1 MIEEIMRDK
10 IISEHQFADYQKCSI
25 FAKIRKCMFHV
36 LLLHKQHRDTKKQRM
51 KYLFNFLAFCSFASC
66 VHSQEAVDTVSVRVQ
81 YRVKYNERNMKLRD
95 KDTKKYLLTVFV
107 ATFVAYII
115 PAVVLYLGHFMG
127 IMLTICISLFNLS
140 MALLAWLWAK
150 SVRKEFLLKRQIILN
165 SLVTL
170 LLIGI
175 ISLVVTNGA
184 ALSLNLIVFVW
195 LGIFN
200 LLPICIQY
208 AIYSFIS
215 KRTNS
220 KKERP
225 I

>member
-1 MIEEIMRDK
+1 MSFQEYGKRTNIHCKHVSCCVRNHLFKFHIYRFYFHFVLITIEYRRFSRDYNRL
-10 IISEHQFADYQKCSI
+10 SLQNVI
-25 FAKIRKCMFHV
+25 FVAGNEYKTAFHC
-36 LLLHKQHRDTKKQRM
+36 
-51 KYLFNFLAFCSFASC
+51 N
-66 VHSQEAVDTVSVRVQ
+66 VQ
-81 YRVKYNERNMKLRD
+81 YKVKYNERNMKLRD

-115 PAVVLYLGHFMG
+115 PTVVLYLGHFMG

-165 SLVTL
+165 SLATL
-170 LLIGI
+170 LFIGI

-184 ALSLNLIVFVW
+184 ALSLSLMVFVW

-200 LLPICIQY
+200 LLPICIHY

-225 I
+225 L

>member
-1 MIEEIMRDK
+1 
-10 IISEHQFADYQKCSI
+10 
-25 FAKIRKCMFHV
+25 
-36 LLLHKQHRDTKKQRM
+36 
-51 KYLFNFLAFCSFASC
+51 
-66 VHSQEAVDTVSVRVQ
+66 
-81 YRVKYNERNMKLRD
+81 MKLRD

-115 PAVVLYLGHFMG
+115 PAVVLYLGYFMG

-170 LLIGI
+170 FLIGI

-184 ALSLNLIVFVW
+184 ALFLSILVFVW

-220 KKERP
+220 KKEWS

>member
-1 MIEEIMRDK
+1 MPISKLRQCATQPNDVTLWYFIRIMPMR
-10 IISEHQFADYQKCSI
+10 
-25 FAKIRKCMFHV
+25 
-36 LLLHKQHRDTKKQRM
+36 
-51 KYLFNFLAFCSFASC
+51 FASALFC
-66 VHSQEAVDTVSVRVQ
+66 MLFFQGIITDYYIQNVIFVAGNEYKTAFHCTVQ
-81 YRVKYNERNMKLRD
+81 HKVKYNERNMKLRD

-115 PAVVLYLGHFMG
+115 PAVVLYLGYFMG

-184 ALSLNLIVFVW
+184 ALSLSLIVFVW

-208 AIYSFIS
+208 VIYSFIS

>member
-1 MIEEIMRDK
+1 
-10 IISEHQFADYQKCSI
+10 
-25 FAKIRKCMFHV
+25 
-36 LLLHKQHRDTKKQRM
+36 
-51 KYLFNFLAFCSFASC
+51 
-66 VHSQEAVDTVSVRVQ
+66 
-81 YRVKYNERNMKLRD
+81 MKLRD

-115 PAVVLYLGHFMG
+115 PAVVLYLGYFMG
-127 IMLTICISLFNLS
+127 FMLTICISLFNLS

-150 SVRKEFLLKRQIILN
+150 SIRKEFLLKRQIILN
-165 SLVTL
+165 GLVTL
-170 LLIGI
+170 LLIGT

-184 ALSLNLIVFVW
+184 ALSLSLIVFVW

-215 KRTNS
+215 KRTSSNS
-220 KKERP
+220 VSQNHKNE
-225 I
+225 

>member
-1 MIEEIMRDK
+1 MIEYRRFSRDYNRL
-10 IISEHQFADYQKCSI
+10 SLQNVI
-25 FAKIRKCMFHV
+25 FVAGNEYKTAFHC
-36 LLLHKQHRDTKKQRM
+36 
-51 KYLFNFLAFCSFASC
+51 N
-66 VHSQEAVDTVSVRVQ
+66 VQ
-81 YRVKYNERNMKLRD
+81 YKVKYNERNMKLRD

-115 PAVVLYLGHFMG
+115 PAVVLYLGYFMG
-127 IMLTICISLFNLS
+127 FMLTICISLFNLS

-184 ALSLNLIVFVW
+184 ALSLSLMVFVW

-200 LLPICIQY
+200 LLPICIHY